1 METRGPPPSAPTAMG
16 GYTVMNDRVWTVRR
30 HLRRRLG
37 GSQRGATAVEYGLLL
52 ALIVVVAFGAMA
64 GFGQENQEVYRAF
77 TRIME
82 AMISR

>member
-1 METRGPPPSAPTAMG
+1 MG

-37 GSQRGATAVEYGLLL
+37 GSQRGATAVEYGLPL

-64 GFGQENQEVYRAF
+64 GFGQENQEVYRAAADAGELQHDLV
-77 TRIME
+77 TNKQ
-82 AMISR
+82 